1 MEISKEKLRYTLRNI
16 RRLSGGGGDG
26 TCYYNPKIDK
36 VIKIFHCFDEPFLYD
51 YPSKE
56 DVLKFNFIELNYFIF
71 PIDVITVNSHVVGY
85 IADYVNAKNLYK
97 INPLDINLLDFM
109 TGTLNMYRDIKKI
122 SNEGIVIYDL
132 IYNLMQNKDEIYAV
146 DTDDY
151 YFSEKDGILRKNI
164 NTFNKSIMTFLID
177 NFFDEF
183 VNSNNELKSMYNED
197 DINLVN
203 FLALFD
209 KLLSEN
215 VGKEIIT
222 LNDAKSF
229 VNKKYYEPNFI
240 RSIKR

>member
-1 MEISKEKLRYTLRNI
+1 
-16 RRLSGGGGDG
+16 
-26 TCYYNPKIDK
+26 
-36 VIKIFHCFDEPFLYD
+36 
-51 YPSKE
+51 
-56 DVLKFNFIELNYFIF
+56 
-71 PIDVITVNSHVVGY
+71 
-85 IADYVNAKNLYK
+85 
-97 INPLDINLLDFM
+97 
-109 TGTLNMYRDIKKI
+109 MYRDIKKI